1 MIFYEKPGKNHG
13 LTNGKLEGFHTD
25 KESLINPDFDNEHSV
40 EGDEYSGN
48 QKKQK
53 PSGRVSHKMAED
65 KYCQLHFRFLS
76 KNDLL
81 LLEVYP
87 FDIFLDS

>member
-13 LTNGKLEGFHTD
+13 LANGKLEGFHTD
-25 KESLINPDFDNEHSV
+25 KESLINPDFDNEDGV

-53 PSGRVSHKMAED
+53 PSGRVSHKIAYSRKEILQF
-65 KYCQLHFRFLS
+65 CLS
-76 KNDLL
+76 KNDLP
-81 LLEVYP
+81 LLE
-87 FDIFLDS
+87 I